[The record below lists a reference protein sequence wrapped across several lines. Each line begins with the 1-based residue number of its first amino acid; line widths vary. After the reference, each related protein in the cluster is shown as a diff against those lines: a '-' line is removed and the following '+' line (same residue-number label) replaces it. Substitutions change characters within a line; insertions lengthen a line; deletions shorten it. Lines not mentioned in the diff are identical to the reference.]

1 MEEGNKKARYLRL
14 MLREIIDNRL
24 TGRHFP
30 EQLRGAR
37 VVTNKG
43 IEMTL
48 PFRDL
53 KTKSGNDKVPR
64 IKILLIIAAIHAL
77 RVISFSTC
85 CSSVPE

>member
-1 MEEGNKKARYLRL
+1 MEEGNKKARYLRC
-14 MLREIIDNRL
+14 MFREIIDNRL

-37 VVTNKG
+37 DVTNKG

-53 KTKSGNDKVPR
+53 KTKSGNDKAANKD
-64 IKILLIIAAIHAL
+64 ITNYSCYSCIESDQLQHLLLVRA
-77 RVISFSTC
+77 
-85 CSSVPE
+85 